1 MSDLTPLINLN
12 RLTTI
17 NLTNN
22 EVSDLSPVRQIADL
36 KQVWVRGNPLSSE
49 TLSETVPAL
58 RDLGIFVV
66 GI

>member
-1 MSDLTPLINLN
+1 VSDLTPLINLN

-22 EVSDLSPVRQIADL
+22 EVSDLSPVGAIADL

-49 TLSETVPAL
+49 TLTIVVPAL
-58 RDLGIFVV
+58 REAGIFVV